1 MENSSEASGISEQN
15 REPHPNSLAN
25 LKPFQPGQSGNPS
38 GRPKKKPV
46 TEALERLL
54 NSEEN
59 AEEIAKALLDVV
71 KARGKGTVSAA
82 KEITDRVEGRVSDK
96 VEHSGADGGP
106 IQGEFTIRFV
116 KASD

>member
-1 MENSSEASGISEQN
+1 MMSDNPGNTEQN
-15 REPHPNSLAN
+15 RELSPEFIAQQW
-25 LKPFQPGQSGNPS
+25 KPGQSGNPS

-82 KEITDRVEGRVSDK
+82 KEITDRVEGRVSEK

-106 IQGEFTIRFV
+106 IQARVIVEFV
-116 KASD
+116 